1 MSFLSFVIEKY
12 FKIKGFKK
20 SFLKKPKD
28 DFMDYI
34 KDSNRDT
41 KRKIDPDDVK
51 IKSSLK
57 EIYIENMQT
66 FIINEKN
73 NIDQK
78 VILYLHGGAYLSDP
92 VIFHYR
98 ACDKLAR
105 SLNAKVIFP
114 IYPKASLHTYDETY
128 RLLDILYEKIL
139 ENNKDISIIGDSAG
153 GGLAL
158 GFAMFLR
165 DEEKSLP
172 KDLILYSP
180 WLDLNCDNPKIK
192 DYEELDPM
200 LSAWG
205 LEKIGRMWAGC
216 DPFSGKCV
224 NINHPYLSP
233 INGDFT
239 NLSKISIFVGTHEIF
254 LPDCMKLHEIL
265 NKKGID
271 HNFFVKEKMNHVYP
285 IYPMKEGHEA
295 LSKTAKIIDNL

>member
-1 MSFLSFVIEKY
+1 MANSMKEYFRKINLKSLLEKR
-12 FKIKGFKK
+12 
-20 SFLKKPKD
+20 PRD
-28 DFMDYI
+28 DFMAYI
-34 KDSNRDT
+34 NKTS
-41 KRKIDPDDVK
+41 KKSEEKISLSSID
-51 IKSSLK
+51 IKSEIK
-57 EIYIENMQT
+57 EIYIKNMQT
-66 FIINEKN
+66 LIINEKE
-73 NIDQK
+73 DQRT
-78 VILYLHGGAYLSDP
+78 ILYLHGGSYLSDP

-98 ACDKLAR
+98 ACDYLAK

-114 IYPKASLHTYDETY
+114 IYPKANLHTYDETY
-128 RLLDILYEKIL
+128 NLLDILYEKIL
-139 ENNKDISIIGDSAG
+139 KNNKDISIVGDSAG

-158 GFAMFLR
+158 GFAMYLR
-165 DEEKSLP
+165 DKEKSLP

-192 DYEELDPM
+192 DYEKLDPM

-224 NINHPYLSP
+224 NIDHPYLSP